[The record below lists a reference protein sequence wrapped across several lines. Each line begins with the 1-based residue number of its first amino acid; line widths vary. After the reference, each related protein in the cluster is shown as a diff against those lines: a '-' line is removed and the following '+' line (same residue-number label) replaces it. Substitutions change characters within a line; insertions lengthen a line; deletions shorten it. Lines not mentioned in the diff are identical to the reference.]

1 MISSTVFFFF
11 LFVLKES
18 KERQH
23 LPIDKDDDDDE
34 KSEKKRK
41 KSRNRETHVALKF
54 LLTDGSIHL
63 LFVAVPQ
70 AGVAMIDATSTD
82 RPVPSLP
89 LPPSAFRIPRRP
101 RQQGFPPSTAAA
113 AINKRRI
120 VSSIDMAGRPL
131 PRRRL
136 LFSPGPFWF
145 LQQQN
150 RQPVYQRKQK

>member
-1 MISSTVFFFF
+1 MMTR
-11 LFVLKES
+11 KAE
-18 KERQH
+18 
-23 LPIDKDDDDDE
+23 
-34 KSEKKRK
+34 K

-89 LPPSAFRIPRRP
+89 LPPSPFRIPRRP

-120 VSSIDMAGRPL
+120 VSSIDMAGQPL
-131 PRRRL
+131 SRRR
-136 LFSPGPFWF
+136 
-145 LQQQN
+145 
-150 RQPVYQRKQK
+150 